1 MPKDPTDHLLEREKS
16 KKLRQMSAKM
26 GFRPSGMPPWSIFP
40 AARSALTPTGLYF
53 VLEGLPYPQ
62 KQFTAEGWV

>member
-1 MPKDPTDHLLEREKS
+1 MSKDPTDYLLEREKS

-26 GFRPSGMPPWSIFP
+26 GFKTAKPPSWSIFP
-40 AARSALTPTGLYF
+40 AQRPKAVKGF
-53 VLEGLPYPQ
+53 ILEGLPMPE

>member
-1 MPKDPTDHLLEREKS
+1 MSKDPTDYLLEREKS

-26 GFRPSGMPPWSIFP
+26 GFRPPKAVSHSLFP
-40 AARSALTPTGLYF
+40 TTRPGAVKGF
-53 VLEGLPYPQ
+53 VLEGLPMPE